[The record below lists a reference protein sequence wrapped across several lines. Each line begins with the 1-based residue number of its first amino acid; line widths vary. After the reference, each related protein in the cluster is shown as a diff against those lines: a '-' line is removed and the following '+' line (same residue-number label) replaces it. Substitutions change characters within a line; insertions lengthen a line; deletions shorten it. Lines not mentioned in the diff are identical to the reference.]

1 MGLSAEMVSYVKTGH
16 CPCCHEE
23 ILSPAHVSQHG
34 DDLRSAALSLL
45 GDLGDTD
52 KEADRPGSGSGLLEK
67 FIHSALNTLET
78 AVVLHYKAILVPDTA
93 KAQWF
98 GARQIQCQTCMNPW
112 GHRNPSGHRSPSRL
126 TGLRAAITSL
136 RRAGR
141 TPSYRPRG
149 HAFGGAGDSHSDGP

>member
-1 MGLSAEMVSYVKTGH
+1 MGLSAEMVSYTKTGH

-52 KEADRPGSGSGLLEK
+52 KEADRPDPGSGFLEK

-78 AVVLHYKAILVPDTA
+78 AVVIHYKAMLVPDTA
-93 KAQWF
+93 KARW
-98 GARQIQCQTCMNPW
+98 
-112 GHRNPSGHRSPSRL
+112 L
-126 TGLRAAITSL
+126 LR
-136 RRAGR
+136 
-141 TPSYRPRG
+141 
-149 HAFGGAGDSHSDGP
+149 